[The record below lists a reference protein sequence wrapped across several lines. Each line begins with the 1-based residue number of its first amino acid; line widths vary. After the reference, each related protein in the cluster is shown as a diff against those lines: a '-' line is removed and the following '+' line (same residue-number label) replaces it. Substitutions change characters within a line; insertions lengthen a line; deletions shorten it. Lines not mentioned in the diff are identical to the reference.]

1 MDQNYFKKVKVLAY
15 ESKIA
20 LMAPLKNKKK
30 LSKNIKNTSQPV
42 PVSFLLRMK

>member
-15 ESKIA
+15 GSKIA
-20 LMAPLKNKKK
+20 LMVHLKIKKI
-30 LSKNIKNTSQPV
+30 SKNIKNTSQPV